1 MIYEQFS
8 KAYAEMHN
16 PVLDATGNVQT
27 KSGAKYSYRYASLNS
42 VLNAVRPILTA
53 NNLALIQGAQF
64 YEAHDTRKGYAVL
77 TTKLTNPEG
86 ETLELDTRILHSTE
100 NAQQFGSYE
109 TYMRRYALLSAFGLV
124 GEEDD
129 DGAAT
134 VKDDAAEAGK
144 ALGDAIAIYCAIANQ
159 KPDEVRAQI
168 RKKLAQTGEARN
180 PEALKREAENL
191 HQLARM
197 FGEENAS

>member
-16 PVLDATGNVQT
+16 PVLDATGNAG
-27 KSGAKYSYRYASLNS
+27 KFSYKYASLKS
-42 VLNAVRPILTA
+42 ILNAIRPILTA

-144 ALGDAIAIYCAIANQ
+144 ALGDAIAVYCAIANQ
-159 KPDEVRAQI
+159 KPEEVRAQI

-180 PEALKREAENL
+180 PEALRREAENL

-197 FGEENAS
+197 FGEQDAS